1 MDSLDNVR
9 ADNVLT
15 GSGASPGIAVGKAYR
30 FEKTSFEATRTQIER
45 AAVSEELTRLDR
57 SLDSSERDLL
67 KIAAVARDQLGTE
80 SARLFEAQ
88 ALMLHDPTFKA
99 AVIDMISNELLVAD
113 YAVQSVM
120 EEHRARLEASTNRYL
135 RERAHDMADVQMR
148 LVRHLQQGRVLSR
161 IDEKRIVVATS
172 LSAADLIL
180 FVRQKLLGCV
190 LDYGA
195 ETSHVAIMAR
205 ALGIPVVMGL
215 EGRTREIESGVTL
228 AVDGVAGTVV
238 VDPSPEQ
245 VDVYRAKR
253 ERLDRSL
260 EESAALAPIL
270 AETTDSVRVELH
282 ANLEF
287 EEELPHLDFFGAE
300 GVGLFRTEMLFMSE
314 PSIPDEDEQTRLYRR
329 IVRRVSP
336 RMTTFRLLDLGGDK
350 VSTSAPQERNP
361 DLGWRGMRVLL
372 DTPDLLIPQ
381 LRALLRA
388 GSSGPLRILLPMV
401 TNVSELRQLKQ
412 VKADVEAELRAEGK
426 SVRDSTAV
434 GVMIEIPSAAIQ
446 ADHFA
451 READFMSVGTND
463 LTQYT
468 LAVERSNEL
477 VGHRYSSLHP
487 AVLHLIKRTLD
498 AGALEGTP
506 TSLCG
511 ELAGYAP
518 AAPVL
523 IGLGYRELSLSP
535 MSLPEIKQVIRGCSI
550 VESEELARTCLE
562 AVGADEVRSLVR
574 RWFEDRPGLLPSD
587 KNET

>member
-1 MDSLDNVR
+1 
-9 ADNVLT
+9 
-15 GSGASPGIAVGKAYR
+15 
-30 FEKTSFEATRTQIER
+30 
-45 AAVSEELTRLDR
+45 VSEELTRLNR

-120 EEHRARLEASTNRYL
+120 EQHRARLEASTNRYL

-245 VDVYRAKR
+245 VDVYRAKQ

-260 EESAALAPIL
+260 EESAALAQIL

-446 ADHFA
+446 AEHFA

-487 AVLHLIKRTLD
+487 AVLHLIKRTLA

-523 IGLGYRELSLSP
+523 IGLGYRELSMSP